1 MGAKNKESRIMVK
14 AHLLDKDADIRG
26 DFPSQRAETG
36 SGTTH
41 RLFNLEKLY
50 HVPVFALRE
59 LLESKA
65 DGRKFGHLHQAELVQ
80 KADEMESISEQDVE
94 DLHENFRYGR
104 RLSFYLYLLPGG
116 LTKPDLGSLQH
127 TLDELSSPD
136 PTWPAIGLQ
145 QVPNKVTLLDE
156 EELDGFGEVRF
167 RYFITHRFLNVDE
180 QPDQV
185 LQSRYGFL
193 WLDLDLGYLAILS
206 RDEPVNRQI
215 TRSLAKTLQAIPLP
229 IRFPREVLD
238 QHFSIESAKRL
249 SYYDPGT
256 GVRRSI
262 SGQGLWHRFKQEIMA
277 REQEFIRPSSLYD
290 EEVAEGM
297 ISGLGVASSK
307 GKIYLTRTLPTSVV
321 RNWARQRLPSL
332 MRDVKELRARQPDSF
347 SRSIESVN
355 RMRLPSAGRASIN
368 IIVEALLQIERDGL
382 TSVEL
387 PQTAREIYDALEGK
401 YFSPYLRTLCSLCD
415 EIAELCPYCESRSI
429 ELGDPATTCGSCGST
444 LTDDGH
450 VALRC
455 MNGHVTSVPLVH
467 AWNIAPNH
475 WLQKRMS
482 RIFTEVGQS
491 WHEKDDYFHIEGS
504 TLYRLRRGK
513 EDRNCLPQV
522 IQNYISNFWDPVTGQ
537 VHAGSGDI
545 VIGSPLWDTSRQRL
559 PGEPQ
564 PEKRH
569 RRRTVRRFR
578 TFDLLI
584 RGDALT
590 GYTVEAAVG
599 GVGAVPAQPLRLPN
613 DEAFQLRLDGILDHS
628 RDNGDIQIT
637 GEALFKAMF
646 PERVRDLWASTV
658 KELRREEGLRV
669 TLQIEPPELLTLPW
683 ELLYEEDFIG
693 LLPQFSI
700 VRFLDLPD
708 PPQPLPVAPPL
719 RLLIVVQ
726 QGHGRP
732 RGEEAELVSIRES
745 LADLSEQIEV
755 RVLHTAD
762 SDELL
767 AGIRQGCHILH
778 YIGQGMYQDD
788 EGYLL
793 LGGSGRTAGS
803 VSTTLLGQLAA
814 SSELRLVLLSAGER
828 SEAEPSSALN
838 SVAPQL
844 VKAGVPAAIAI
855 QLAPDAETSVAFSR
869 GFYRSLAAGQPV
881 DIAMQQGRSDILG
894 VLEDNS
900 IKSVDWALPTLYIR
914 APNGVIL
921 GLQEK
926 ELEAIMKRRE
936 ELRPTV
942 TYTPTFHGPV
952 HGPVHTGAGD
962 INIDSIHY
970 GLDANDLE
978 GLFSA
983 LRDLVAEQS
992 PSDQKEEALDKVG
1005 QLQEAIK
1012 EDEPNLSKMESVL
1025 NWFKDNLPQLA
1036 GAVTSVILNPIVGK
1050 LVEAAGDLVAEEF
1063 TRRFGG

>member
-1 MGAKNKESRIMVK
+1 MLE
-14 AHLLDKDADIRG
+14 AHLLDKDADMRELL
-26 DFPSQRAETG
+26 PSQSAETH
-36 SGTTH
+36 SGMNH

-59 LLESKA
+59 LLESRA
-65 DGRKFGHLHQAELVQ
+65 DGRKFGHLHQAELVL
-80 KADEMESISEQDVE
+80 KADEMESISEEDVE
-94 DLHENFRYGR
+94 DLHENYRYGR
-104 RLSFYLYLLPGG
+104 RLSFYLYLLPSG
-116 LTKPDLGSLQH
+116 LTKPDMGALQH
-127 TLDELSSPD
+127 TLDELSLPD
-136 PTWPAIGLQ
+136 RAGPATELQ
-145 QVPNKVTLLDE
+145 PIPNNVTLLDE
-156 EELDGFGEVRF
+156 EELDGFGEIRF

-206 RDEPVNRQI
+206 RDERINRQI
-215 TRSLAKTLQAIPLP
+215 TRALAKTLQAIPLP

-238 QHFSIESAKRL
+238 QHFSIERAKRL

-262 SGQGLWHRFKQEIMA
+262 SGHGLWQRFKQEIQA
-277 REQEFIRPSSLYD
+277 REQEFTRPSSLYD

-321 RNWARQRLPSL
+321 RDWARKRLPGL
-332 MRDVKELRARQPDSF
+332 MRDVKELRARQPSSF
-347 SRSIESVN
+347 SRSIQSVN
-355 RMRLPSAGRASIN
+355 RMRLPPTGRASIN
-368 IIVEALLQIERDGL
+368 IIVEALLQIEREDV

-401 YFSPYLRTLCSLCD
+401 YFSPYLRTLCSICD
-415 EIAELCPYCESRSI
+415 ETAELCPYCESRSI
-429 ELGDPATTCGSCGST
+429 ELGDPATLCGSCGST
-444 LTDDGH
+444 LTDDGDI
-450 VALRC
+450 ALRC
-455 MNGHVTSVPLVH
+455 MNGHVTSVPVVD

-482 RIFTEVGQS
+482 RIFAEVGQS

-504 TLYRLRRGK
+504 TLYRMRRGK
-513 EDRNCLPQV
+513 EDRDCLPQV

-545 VIGSPLWDTSRQRL
+545 IVGSPLWETSQQRL
-559 PGEPQ
+559 PEEPQ
-564 PEKRH
+564 PEKRQ
-569 RRRTVRRFR
+569 RRRTVRRFK

-584 RGDALT
+584 RGDVLA
-590 GYTVEAAVG
+590 GYTVEATVS

-613 DEAFQLRLDGILDHS
+613 DEGFQLRLDGILDHS
-628 RDNGDIQIT
+628 RGNGDIQTT
-637 GEALFKAMF
+637 GEALFRAMF
-646 PERVRDLWASTV
+646 PEQVRDLWASTV
-658 KELRREEGLRV
+658 RKLRREEGLRI
-669 TLQIEPPELLTLPW
+669 TLHIEPPELLTLPW

-693 LLPQFSI
+693 LLPRFSI

-708 PPQPLPVAPPL
+708 PPQPLAVQPPL
-719 RLLIVVQ
+719 RLLIVVSQ
-726 QGHGRP
+726 QDHGYSVD
-732 RGEEAELVSIRES
+732 EDSELVSIREA
-745 LADLSEQIEV
+745 LAELSEQIEV
-755 RVLHTAD
+755 RVLHTTD
-762 SDELL
+762 RDELL
-767 AGIRQGCHILH
+767 AGIRQGCHVLH

-793 LGGSGRTAGS
+793 LGGSGQTADS
-803 VSTTLLGQLAA
+803 VSTTLLGQMAA
-814 SSELRLVLLSAGER
+814 DSELRLILLSANER
-828 SEAEPSSALN
+828 SEAEPVSALN

-844 VKAGVPAAIAI
+844 VKAGVPAAIAM
-855 QLAPDAETSVAFSR
+855 QLAPEDKTSVAFSR
-869 GFYRSLAAGQPV
+869 GFYRGLAAGQPV
-881 DIAMQQGRSDILG
+881 DIAMQEGRSDILSI
-894 VLEDNS
+894 LEDDS
-900 IKSVDWALPTLYIR
+900 TKSVDWALPTLYMR
-914 APNGVIL
+914 TPDGVIL
-921 GLQEK
+921 GFQEK

-978 GLFSA
+978 GLFAA
-983 LRDLVAEQS
+983 LRELVAEQS
-992 PSDQKEEALDKVG
+992 PSDQKEEALHEVDL
-1005 QLQEAIK
+1005 LQEAVE

-1025 NWFKDNLPQLA
+1025 NWFKDNIPQLA
-1036 GAVTSVILNPIVGK
+1036 GAVASVILNPIVGK
-1050 LVEAAGDLVAEEF
+1050 VLEAAGELAAEEF